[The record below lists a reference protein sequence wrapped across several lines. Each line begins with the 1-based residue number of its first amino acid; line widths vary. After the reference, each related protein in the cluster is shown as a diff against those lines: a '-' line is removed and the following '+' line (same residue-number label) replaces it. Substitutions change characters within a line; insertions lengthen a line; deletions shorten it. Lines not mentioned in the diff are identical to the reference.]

1 MSKHCCWREKKPV
14 VLQDLQNDTGDP
26 VHQSLSSQNCDADTH
41 VVMTEKKITHI
52 NPYPANVG
60 NMVSS

>member
-1 MSKHCCWREKKPV
+1 VRKKPKRSAAHLISNV
-14 VLQDLQNDTGDP
+14 FTRYLIY
-26 VHQSLSSQNCDADTH
+26 
-41 VVMTEKKITHI
+41 KIYL